1 MSLQKKKKMSKE
13 KNVEKEREE
22 ETIKQNSSSI
32 LRTVN
37 KKYELFII

>member
-1 MSLQKKKKMSKE
+1 MSKE
-13 KNVEKEREE
+13 KNIVEKEREE

>member
-1 MSLQKKKKMSKE
+1 MCLFKKKMSKE
-13 KNVEKEREE
+13 KNIVEKEREE